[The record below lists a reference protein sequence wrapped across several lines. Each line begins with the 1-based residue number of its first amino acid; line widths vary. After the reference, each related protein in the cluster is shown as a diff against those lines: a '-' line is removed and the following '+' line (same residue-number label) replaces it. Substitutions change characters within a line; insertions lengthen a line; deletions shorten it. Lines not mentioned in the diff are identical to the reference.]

1 MDRSKHVFAAL
12 TASALVLLLSLTVVG
27 SNAPAN
33 WPVAQAGTVIVPAAT
48 NNFDQFV
55 IVLMEN
61 HDLSDIYGPAP
72 YMTQLADQYSFS
84 QHWASITNP
93 SQPNYIALIGGSTF
107 GVSGDGNHPNLNH
120 PTIVDIIE
128 NSGHTWNAIAEGSGS
143 GCSINPDR
151 GEDHFPFLS
160 YTTITGN
167 PARCANLHSGGPTDV
182 VAALNAGTNFIW
194 FTPNDGHNMHD
205 NSVASGDTWIQ
216 SWVPGLL
223 TAMGSKK
230 AALILMFDEAYT
242 SPPYIYMSFSGPAT
256 KLAYKST
263 VSYSHYSLAKLLED
277 VWGGGSLGQGDVSA
291 ASPVE
296 FFNAGGPDFTLSAN
310 PATVSFVAGLS
321 AASTVSLTAGG
332 GFTGTVALTAVSVP
346 VGVTTSCG
354 PSSISGTQTST
365 CTLSGTNAGTYAVTI
380 TGTSGALVHTTPIAT
395 TVTAPPTPDYSLSA
409 NPTSVSF
416 LAGQS
421 ATSTISLHPTGGFTG
436 TVALTASSAP
446 AGVTTSCAPSSI
458 SGTQT
463 SICTL
468 SGTNAGTYTVTITG
482 TSGAL
487 AHTASVA
494 VTITAAGPTAR
505 FTYSPTVPSVNET
518 ITFDASTSTDSDPS
532 ATLQARWDWESD
544 GTWDTAL
551 SSTMTAQHAFAA
563 SGTYTVSLQIQDS
576 HGFSD
581 TDSKAVSVFAT
592 GGGGVGA
599 PPGYGLTDP
608 SILQAH
614 GPIYIGSDAQ
624 FTAANGVRSGTGTIA
639 DPYIISNWF
648 IDGNLYA
655 SSQAMLWIEG
665 TSSYVVIENVR
676 IANLAGTNQ
685 WEAFQL
691 GHWPATI
698 STQHV
703 TIRHNEVVNAQ
714 HAYGIAIREGS
725 SDVHVEANYVQLEAN
740 FDWVYGIATDRGVH
754 GITVFGN
761 YVNAHTSGTFHTV
774 GIHLSDYHV
783 TDARRATGM
792 VAIQN
797 TVVNATAGGIISAS
811 SVGTIIGWNLV
822 YMDYPGSKS
831 VATDYPRGIE
841 TEWFSNW
848 TAVVGNVI
856 HTFHWGIQVGSDG
869 GVIASNTITDVDY
882 AIYVL
887 DNAAWPGISTAA
899 ETIYDT
905 TYSTVAITPIR
916 LPTGFQGTVVDL
928 GPGIKKTDLT
938 PVLFVTSPAATSA
951 TFDWSGTSLNL
962 SAIVGGMVVFD
973 RASTVDAQTLHA
985 SWTGTLTNLDVTSLS
1000 AAGVSFQL
1008 QSAAAVVFDGTG
1020 FTPSTTYNVTRTNT
1034 GGTSRILSPQSTPVG
1049 GLTFTIPTSTPSTY
1063 TVSPG
1068 STSDITPPVTTY
1080 SAAGSSGA
1088 NSWYT
1093 SSVTVTLTA
1102 TDDSSGIAAIH
1113 FRTDGGA
1120 WQSYASPFTV
1130 SSAGSHAIDYYST
1143 DSSGNNEAPRTVAVK
1158 IDSTAPS
1165 SSVALAGTLAGD
1177 GSYISSVDV
1186 TLTST
1191 DATSG
1196 IQSSEYRVDGGA
1208 WRSYASVF
1216 PVSGNGTHTLEYYG
1230 TDVAGNLETAKSS
1243 VIRISGSSFGP
1254 PVTVLQVTGTA
1265 GMNGWYISRVNVTL
1279 TATSPS
1285 GTGIFTMY
1293 SVDGSGWTQYAQTF
1307 MMAEG
1312 RHTLDYQSWD
1322 SAGFV
1327 EPKGSTSIDIDLT
1340 PPLLDGSPSGLVTT
1354 PDVTITWTGS
1364 DGASGVARYEV
1375 SIDGG
1380 PTESVGMT
1388 TSLSRRWSDGDH
1400 TIRVTAYDTA
1410 GNQDATVI
1418 NFRVSPGSPSVF
1430 GVFQTLPLVLPAIAL
1445 GLLLFAI
1452 AFWHRRLR
1460 RHEDE
1465 DRGDSYDPDEYPEE
1479 YDSSDL

>member
-1 MDRSKHVFAAL
+1 MDSRRYSAFVAL
-12 TASALVLLLSLTVVG
+12 SASALLILAGLLVSG
-27 SNAPAN
+27 
-33 WPVAQAGTVIVPAAT
+33 IVPFSTPGNSVGLGPISSSAT
-48 NNFDQFV
+48 GNFDQLV
-55 IVLMEN
+55 VVLMEN
-61 HDLSDIYGPAP
+61 HNLNEIYGPAP
-72 YMTQLADQYSFS
+72 YMTQLADQYAFS
-84 QHWASITNP
+84 EGWSSITNP
-93 SQPNYIALIGGSTF
+93 SQPNYIALLGASTF

-120 PTIVDIIE
+120 PTLVDLIE
-128 NSGHTWNAIAEGSGS
+128 TSGHTWNAIAEGSGS

-160 YTTITGN
+160 YTTITGSA
-167 PARCANLHSGGPTDV
+167 ARCASLHSGGPTDV

-194 FTPNDGHNMHD
+194 FTPTDQHNMHD
-205 NSVASGDTWIQ
+205 NSVASGDSWLQ

-230 AALILMFDEAYT
+230 AALIIMFDEAYT
-242 SPPYIYMSFSGPAT
+242 SPPYIYMSFSGTAT

-263 VSYSHYSLAKLLED
+263 ASYSHYSLAKLLED
-277 VWGGGSLGQGDVSA
+277 VWGGGSLGQGDVNA
-291 ASPVE
+291 PSPLE

-310 PATVSFVAGLS
+310 PGTVSFSAGQS
-321 AASTVSLTAGG
+321 ATSTVSLTASG
-332 GFTGTVALTAVSVP
+332 GFTGTVDLTAVSVP
-346 VGVTTSCG
+346 TGVTTSCV
-354 PSSISGTQTST
+354 PTSISGSQTST

-380 TGTSGALVHTTPIAT
+380 TGTSGALVHT
-395 TVTAPPTPDYSLSA
+395 AP
-409 NPTSVSF
+409 
-416 LAGQS
+416 
-421 ATSTISLHPTGGFTG
+421 
-436 TVALTASSAP
+436 
-446 AGVTTSCAPSSI
+446 
-458 SGTQT
+458 
-463 SICTL
+463 
-468 SGTNAGTYTVTITG
+468 
-482 TSGAL
+482 
-487 AHTASVA
+487 VA

-505 FTYSPTVPSVNET
+505 FAYSPTVPVVNDT
-518 ITFDASTSTDSDPS
+518 ITFDASTSTDSDPT

-544 GTWDTAL
+544 GTWDTSL
-551 SSTMTAQHAFAA
+551 SSTLTAQHAFGA
-563 SGTYTVSLQIQDS
+563 SGTYTVMLQIQDS
-576 HGFSD
+576 NGFSD
-581 TDSKAVSVFAT
+581 TDSKAISVFAS

-608 SILQAH
+608 TLLQAH

-676 IANLAGTNQ
+676 ISNLLGTNQ

-714 HAYGIAIREGS
+714 HAYGIGIREGS
-725 SDVHVEANYVQLEAN
+725 SDIHIEANYVQLEAN

-797 TVVNATAGGIISAS
+797 TVVNATAGGIISES

-831 VATDYPRGIE
+831 IAVDYPRGIE
-841 TEWFSNW
+841 TEWFSNG
-848 TAVVGNVI
+848 TLVIGNVI
-856 HTFHWGIQVGSDG
+856 HTFHWGIQVGSDQ
-869 GVIASNTITDVDY
+869 GVIASNTISDVDF

-899 ETIYDT
+899 DTIYDT
-905 TYSTVAITPIR
+905 TYSSVAITPIR

-951 TFDWSGTSLNL
+951 TFDWSRTSLNL

-973 RASTVDAQTLHA
+973 TASTGDAQTLHA

-1034 GGTSRILSPQSTPVG
+1034 GGTSRILSAQSTPLG
-1049 GLTFTIPTSTPSTY
+1049 GLSFTVPSSTPSTY
-1063 TVSPG
+1063 AVSPG
-1068 STSDITPPVTTY
+1068 SVSDITPPVTTY
-1080 SAAGSSGA
+1080 SASGTGGAG
-1088 NSWYT
+1088 NWYT
-1093 SSVTVTLTA
+1093 SAVTVTLSA
-1102 TDDSSGIAAIH
+1102 TDDSSGVAVIH
-1113 FRTDGGA
+1113 FRTNGGA
-1120 WQSYASPFTV
+1120 WQSYSGPFTFQA
-1130 SSAGSHAIDYYST
+1130 AGSHAIDYYST
-1143 DSSGNNEAPRTVAVK
+1143 DYSGNNETLRSVTVN
-1158 IDSTAPS
+1158 IDGTAPS
-1165 SSVALAGTLAGD
+1165 SSVQLAGTQAGD
-1177 GSYISSVDV
+1177 GSYISTVDV
-1186 TLTST
+1186 TVTST

-1196 IQSSEYRVDGGA
+1196 VQLAQYRVDGGA
-1208 WRSYASVF
+1208 WRSYSAAF
-1216 PVSGNGTHTLEYYG
+1216 PVSGNGTHTVDYYA
-1230 TDVAGNLETAKSS
+1230 TDVAGNLESAKSL
-1243 VIRISGSSFGP
+1243 VVRISGSSFGP
-1254 PVTVLQVTGTA
+1254 PVTVLHVAGTA
-1265 GMNGWYISRVNVTL
+1265 GQNGWYISRVNVTL

-1388 TSLSRRWSDGDH
+1388 TSLTRRWSDGDH
-1400 TIRVTAYDTA
+1400 TVRVTAYDAA
-1410 GNQDATVI
+1410 GNQDAKVI
-1418 NFRVSPGSPSVF
+1418 SFTVSPASSGVF
-1430 GVFQTLPLVLPAIAL
+1430 GVFQTLPLILPAIAL
-1445 GLLLFAI
+1445 CILLFAV
-1452 AFWHRRLR
+1452 AFWRRRLHR
-1460 RHEDE
+1460 NEAE
-1465 DRGDSYDPDEYPEE
+1465 DRGEPEADDLPPE
-1479 YDSSDL
+1479 DYDSSEW